1 MHRCLRHATIRLA
14 SRDGGLL
21 LLTHVAPHGR
31 LLNRFCAAIADIWRP
46 ADECKVLLLVTIV
59 VPYDSLHAAIADV
72 RPFAAIVFWIE
83 AITVQVEALRP
94 NVEGPCVLLL
104 KMLVGAIG
112 VDIIST
118 GWAFVDNDWLHNRQS
133 ALGTSN
139 LHCARFDVAGRCLA
153 VAAATGSGNKG
164 QLEQQNGYGRW
175 HKYSTYDLS
184 SLLLFRPLYHVPLFF
199 LSSLYCFLASPC
211 PRSPKTNQHHRSM
224 ASRTKFCDN
233 MQDDPCEQGEAMR

>member
-1 MHRCLRHATIRLA
+1 MLDDRCLRLATIRLTLWHV
-14 SRDGGLL
+14 GLL

-31 LLNRFCAAIADIWRP
+31 LSNRFCAAIANIWRP
-46 ADECKVLLLVTIV
+46 AGDCRVLLLVTIV

-104 KMLVGAIG
+104 KMLVEAIG

-118 GWAFVDNDWLHNRQS
+118 GWALVDSYWPQNRQS
-133 ALGTSN
+133 AQGTSN
-139 LHCARFDVAGRCLA
+139 RHCARFDVAGRCLA

-164 QLEQQNGYGRW
+164 ATRAT
-175 HKYSTYDLS
+175 K
-184 SLLLFRPLYHVPLFF
+184 LLWSVVQVFYIR
-199 LSSLYCFLASPC
+199 
-211 PRSPKTNQHHRSM
+211 
-224 ASRTKFCDN
+224 
-233 MQDDPCEQGEAMR
+233 